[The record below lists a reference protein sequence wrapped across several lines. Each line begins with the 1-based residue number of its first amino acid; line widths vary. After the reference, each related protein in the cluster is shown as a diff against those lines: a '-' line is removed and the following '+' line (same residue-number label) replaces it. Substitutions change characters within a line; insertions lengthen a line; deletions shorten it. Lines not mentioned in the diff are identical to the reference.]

1 MRKIEQDKLLH
12 FYVSVVLL
20 LLLSFYIPVWMA
32 ASIVV
37 GLGLTKEVYD
47 WYYYDRWSWGDIAAD
62 IVGVISGFFFLL
74 LNAPK

>member
-20 LLLSFYIPVWMA
+20 LLLAWYIPIWQA
-32 ASIVV
+32 ALVV
-37 GLGLTKEVYD
+37 LIMGLCKEIYD
-47 WYYYDRWSWGDIAAD
+47 WYYYDRWSWGDIVAD
-62 IVGVISGFFFLL
+62 IVGIISGFFFLL